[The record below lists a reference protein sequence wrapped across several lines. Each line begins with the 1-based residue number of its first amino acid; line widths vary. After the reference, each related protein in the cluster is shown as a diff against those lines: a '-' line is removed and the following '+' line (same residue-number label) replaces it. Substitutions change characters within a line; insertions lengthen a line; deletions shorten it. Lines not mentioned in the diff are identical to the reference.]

1 MGLTRRQLPIASPCQ
16 EFVGRRAT
24 ATEPAY
30 CTRCEK
36 NVHDL
41 SRLTEPEVIT
51 LLARNIGKRVCV
63 SYRTGADG
71 SIAMRPTPSRFA
83 PAALAVSLAGCAGH
97 MSEVDRTASADCV
110 DESGYDTACP
120 PKPRLADAVIPDA
133 NDANAVEPDA
143 IDPGTTPAI
152 DTSDRD
158 VVGEMVPPADGADPS
173 PLYPDVDVADAA
185 GGLFVSG
192 DTERGEIAYQDR
204 TAGSVML
211 DPKLERRIAREAKR
225 LERREARAEARAQKR
240 LARR

>member
-41 SRLTEPEVIT
+41 SRLTEREVVT
-51 LLARNIGKRVCV
+51 LLAKHLGTRVCV
-63 SYRTGADG
+63 SYRAHADG
-71 SIAMRPTPSRFA
+71 SIALRPTPSRFA

-97 MSEVDRTASADCV
+97 LSEADHSATSDCV
-110 DESGYDTACP
+110 DASGYDTACP

-133 NDANAVEPDA
+133 LDPDA
-143 IDPGTTPAI
+143 VDPDAVDPGATPVI
-152 DTSDRD
+152 DTGDRD
-158 VVGEMVPPADGADPS
+158 VVGEIVPPVDGADPS
-173 PLYPDVDVADAA
+173 ALYPDADVSNAA

-192 DTERGEIAYQDR
+192 DAERGEIAYEEPM
-204 TAGSVML
+204 AGSVML

-225 LERREARAEARAQKR
+225 LERREARAEARKNKR
-240 LARR
+240 LAKR